1 MLTRVKLTDHFTH
14 FSFVVLKRKVW
25 LRTCVLRVKN
35 RWLLK
40 IECVFEKS
48 LKEGCNFLFEPRRSS
63 SVGRALDCTNSR
75 LTVVGSIPGARS
87 ILRVLND
94 NCEMGELPLPC
105 KCLDF
110 HSDNHLKWWS
120 RLLKELNKMVSSV
133 FVLNTITVQ

>member
-1 MLTRVKLTDHFTH
+1 MF
-14 FSFVVLKRKVW
+14 
-25 LRTCVLRVKN
+25 
-35 RWLLK
+35 
-40 IECVFEKS
+40 FEKS
-48 LKEGCNFLFEPRRSS
+48 LKDSCNFLFEPRSS
-63 SVGRALDCTNSR
+63 SVGRALDSWTNSR

-110 HSDNHLKWWS
+110 HSDDYLKWWS